1 MIKTYCYGGENNIY
15 LKYIESAIKATE
27 VGSQLKIN
35 IVKSDEIGET
45 EINVYYSELDA
56 ETLEVISYL
65 NRINKK
71 IAGTLDGETVFI
83 PLCDVLYF
91 EAVDGRVFGYT
102 KEKCYQISEKLYRL
116 EESLG
121 EDIFVRISKSTI
133 VNLTRLQKIKPE
145 KNSRLLAT
153 LDNGERLVVSRQY
166 IGKIREKLEV

>member
-1 MIKTYCYGGENNIY
+1 M
-15 LKYIESAIKATE
+15 
-27 VGSQLKIN
+27 KIN
-35 IVKSDEIGET
+35 IVKADGIRET
-45 EINVYYSELDA
+45 EISVYYSELDS

-65 NRINKK
+65 NRMSKK

-83 PLCDVLYF
+83 PLYDMLYF

-102 KEKCYQISEKLYRL
+102 EEKCYQISEKLYRL

-121 EDIFVRISKSTI
+121 EDMFVRISKSTI
-133 VNLTRLQKIKPE
+133 VNLARLQKIKPE

-153 LDNGERLVVSRQY
+153 LENGERLVVSRQY